1 MPVDED
7 LPPSLPVDLR
17 QLTYFVTVAN
27 ELSFTRAAK
36 RLRISAPAVSQQVR
50 SLERRVGVQL
60 LVRDTR
66 HVALTAA
73 GRSFAESCQRLLED
87 AELAVLNARQVAGVV
102 EGRIVVATVHD
113 SESSFEPFLSDF
125 HASHPHVQVEMS
137 AHRHGELIAAL
148 RHGTIDV
155 ALTWSWL
162 LERSVS
168 SDALDSATV
177 AEVTVVAAVPPESHL
192 LRRRS
197 VPRWPRPLAE
207 PTVMLERDY
216 SPVTFDYAVEQIYG
230 PDCKSPPVH
239 EVSVTVRPQETMARG
254 VVEHNALT
262 PLAQSLA
269 DTLRGPWK
277 VRPFD
282 PPWVMEG
289 CAVWR
294 PGRHSSAMLAFINS
308 ANSAAARQTERTDRK
323 SPITES

>member
-7 LPPSLPVDLR
+7 VPLSPPVDLR

-36 RLRISAPAVSQQVR
+36 RLRVSAPAVSQQVK

-87 AELAVLNARQVAGVV
+87 ADLAVLNARQVAGVV
-102 EGRIVVATVHD
+102 EGRIVVAAVHD

-125 HASHPHVQVEMS
+125 HAAHPHVHVEIS
-137 AHRHGELIAAL
+137 ARRHGDLISAL
-148 RHGTIDV
+148 GQGTIDV

-162 LERSVS
+162 LERHVS
-168 SDALDSATV
+168 RDGLDSATV
-177 AEVTVVAAVPPESHL
+177 ADVTVVAAVPPESHL
-192 LRRRS
+192 LRQSS
-197 VPRWPRPLAE
+197 VPRWPRPHEE
-207 PTVMLERDY
+207 PIVLLERDY

-230 PDCKSPPVH
+230 PECKSPPVH

-262 PLAQSLA
+262 PLAESLA
-269 DTLRGPWK
+269 GTLRGPWQ

-294 PGRHSSAMLAFINS
+294 PGRHSSAMVAFINS
-308 ANSAAARQTERTDRK
+308 AHCAATRR
-323 SPITES
+323 S